1 MTVLVYGAT
10 GTQGGPVATQLLTRG
25 VAVRAVTRSADRA
38 TALIAAG
45 AEVVEADLTDP
56 ESLATATKGVDAVF
70 LQVPAGVPAA
80 TLVDLTRTALEAVRA
95 SGSPH
100 LVLTTS
106 SVVPA
111 APVGVPYA
119 DAKLAMVELARELVP
134 QAVLLHPGIYLD
146 NLTGPLRTAIE
157 QGVIPYPI
165 PAEVPVAWLPA
176 RDAAAF
182 AVEALMRPELAGQ
195 RFELGGARALTG
207 PELAAL
213 VSTATGRLVSYQA
226 IPPAV
231 FGEQLAPYLGEDAA
245 REIAAMY
252 AWEGETGA
260 TLLRPVTPE
269 TLAALPVTLTPL
281 ADWLVEAFG

>member
-10 GTQGGPVATQLLTRG
+10 GTQGGPVARQLLDRG

-38 TALIAAG
+38 ARLAAAG

-56 ESLATATKGVDAVF
+56 ESLLPATKGVDAVF
-70 LQVPAGVPAA
+70 LQVPAGVTSAA
-80 TLVDLTRTALEAVRA
+80 LVELTRAALLAVRDA
-95 SGSPH
+95 GAPH

-111 APVGVPYA
+111 APTGVPYA
-119 DAKLAMVELARELVP
+119 DAKLSMVELVKELVP
-134 QAVLLHPGIYLD
+134 HAVLLHPGIYLD
-146 NLTGPLRTAIE
+146 NLSGPLRPAIE

-165 PAEVPVAWLPA
+165 PADVPVAWLPA
-176 RDAAAF
+176 DDAAAF
-182 AVEALMRPELAGQ
+182 AVAALERPQLAGQ
-195 RFELGGARALTG
+195 RFELGGAEALTG

-213 VSTATGRLVSYQA
+213 VSTAAGRPVHYQP

-231 FGEQLAPYLGEDAA
+231 FGEQLAPFMGEQAA

-252 AWEGETGA
+252 EWEGGHGTA
-260 TLLRPVTPE
+260 LLRPVSAE
-269 TLAALPVTLTPL
+269 TRAALPVTLTPL
-281 ADWLVEAFG
+281 ADWLRHAFG